1 MHCAGIGFWTVVLAL
16 VSAASIAAPDR
27 SRQNYIQYCAGCHQ
41 LDGSGSPGVGIP
53 DMRAQVG
60 HFLHSPRGR
69 AFLVQVPGSANS
81 PLSDRELALLLN
93 WMVQTFSKEQM
104 PVPFKPYS
112 EDEVAQLRSDR
123 PAAIAELRREVV
135 EEMQRQGRAVK

>member
-1 MHCAGIGFWTVVLAL
+1 VRRARVFLWTLVLAL
-16 VSAASIAAPDR
+16 ASAASVAAPDR
-27 SRQNYIQYCAGCHQ
+27 SRQNYIQFCAGCHQ

-60 HFLHSPRGR
+60 YFLHSPRGR

-93 WMVQTFSKEQM
+93 WIVQTFSKEQ
-104 PVPFKPYS
+104 VPIPFQPYS
-112 EDEVAQLRSDR
+112 EDEVSQLRSNR
-123 PAAIAELRREVV
+123 PAAIADLRREVV
-135 EEMQRQGRAVK
+135 DEMQRQGRAVK